1 MNNDKVKKVLAKA
14 KTDPVFF
21 AENFLIN
28 QKMETYKLEPQQKL
42 FLRDKSP
49 YKILFCSRRSGK
61 TLSMIV
67 DILHNAF
74 FKRNQS
80 IILLA
85 PTGDQAKA
93 FSNVMNDMILRSPML
108 QTSFIT
114 DNKMD
119 KQLTNGTRIQFK
131 TVGAQSGKKQ
141 DSATVGQS
149 VNILY
154 IDECQSV
161 DAESMATIIPI
172 VTGQIGQAEIVLAGT
187 PRSRAGFFFENIMNA
202 KSIRESYVNDGQA
215 KPCPTNGKYS
225 LHRFQITD
233 LDENGNVAYSRAP
246 YRLTID
252 ELETVKSTIGA
263 EMFRREYCLEF
274 LDSISM
280 PYYKDLRTMA
290 GICKEPTNFYSTQ
303 IAVGGIDF
311 GKRRNNSVLTIAT
324 QTPTH
329 DWEAKYFKVWP
340 LGTRYKDI
348 THYLLNIL
356 PQSFPNFQTLA
367 IDRTGVGESIAE
379 GIEIDASYKV
389 LDVIFSQPKKVDLV
403 ENSINLMESRMTT
416 YYPHEILEKE
426 MDEYVREV
434 TKNNRIIYEKGES
447 DDFID
452 SFNLC
457 NLSISDYIQ
466 NGGTKT
472 TPFRSYSL
480 GTNIYGN
487 KDYRS
492 KNRTRW
498 NNYSEKRR

>member
-1 MNNDKVKKVLAKA
+1 MDSKVKKILFKA

-21 AENFLIN
+21 AENFLFN
-28 QKMETYKLEPQQKL
+28 QKMETYTLEPQQKL

-74 FKRNQS
+74 FRKNQS

-85 PTGDQAKA
+85 PTGDQAKV
-93 FSNVMNDMILRSPML
+93 FSNVMNDIILRSPML

-149 VNILY
+149 VNVLY

-161 DAESMATIIPI
+161 DAESMSTIIPI

-187 PRSRAGFFFENIMNA
+187 PRARAGFFFENIQNA
-202 KSIRESYVNDGQA
+202 KTISECYVNNG
-215 KPCPTNGKYS
+215 KPKKCPNNGKYS

-233 LDENGNVAYSRAP
+233 LDEKGNVAYSRAS

-290 GICKEPTNFYSTQ
+290 GICKEPTNFFSTQ
-303 IAVGGIDF
+303 VAVGGIDF
-311 GKRRNNSVLTIAT
+311 GKRRNNSVLTIAI

-434 TKNNRIIYEKGES
+434 TENNRIIYEKGES

-498 NNYSEKRR
+498 NNYTEKRR